1 VQLKTVD
8 VQHIRSG
15 WKIAARYGFS
25 HFDSLMVASA
35 LDAGC
40 LRLYSED
47 MQHGQMIEDRL
58 QIFNPFLEAAT
69 S

>member
-1 VQLKTVD
+1 LPT
-8 VQHIRSG
+8 
-15 WKIAARYGFS
+15 A
-25 HFDSLMVASA
+25 
-35 LDAGC
+35 
-40 LRLYSED
+40 YSED